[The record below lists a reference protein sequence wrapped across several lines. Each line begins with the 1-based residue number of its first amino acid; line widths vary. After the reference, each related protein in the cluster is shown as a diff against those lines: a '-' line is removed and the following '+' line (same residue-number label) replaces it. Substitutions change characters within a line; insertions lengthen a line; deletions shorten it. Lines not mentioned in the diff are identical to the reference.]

1 MENAL
6 EFGPRRRAL
15 ENQGTHAIAIHRA
28 GSINVF
34 VAEMPANRLDTA
46 AARRRQAML
55 KATRKPI
62 LAVLALAAL
71 ALVGCGTKE
80 RTANELRPP
89 LPIQLDASLMP
100 KKISLSPNQIG
111 GGPITLIV
119 SNLTGSDQRVT
130 FGANSPSGS
139 SDLRIDSQ
147 SATIAPNNTAT
158 MKADLTD
165 GTYSLSVEDDAIP
178 ASLLSVSGER
188 PSAQNDLMLP

>member
-1 MENAL
+1 
-6 EFGPRRRAL
+6 
-15 ENQGTHAIAIHRA
+15 
-28 GSINVF
+28 
-34 VAEMPANRLDTA
+34 
-46 AARRRQAML
+46 ML

-165 GTYSLSVEDDAIP
+165 GTYSLSGEDDAIP

>member
-1 MENAL
+1 
-6 EFGPRRRAL
+6 
-15 ENQGTHAIAIHRA
+15 
-28 GSINVF
+28 
-34 VAEMPANRLDTA
+34 
-46 AARRRQAML
+46 ML

-178 ASLLSVSGER
+178 ASLLSVSGQR

>member
-1 MENAL
+1 
-6 EFGPRRRAL
+6 
-15 ENQGTHAIAIHRA
+15 
-28 GSINVF
+28 
-34 VAEMPANRLDTA
+34 
-46 AARRRQAML
+46 ML

-130 FGANSPSGS
+130 FGTNSPSGS

>member
-1 MENAL
+1 
-6 EFGPRRRAL
+6 
-15 ENQGTHAIAIHRA
+15 
-28 GSINVF
+28 
-34 VAEMPANRLDTA
+34 
-46 AARRRQAML
+46 ML

>member
-1 MENAL
+1 
-6 EFGPRRRAL
+6 
-15 ENQGTHAIAIHRA
+15 
-28 GSINVF
+28 
-34 VAEMPANRLDTA
+34 
-46 AARRRQAML
+46 ML
-55 KATRKPI
+55 KATRKTR
-62 LAVLALAAL
+62 LALLPLVAL
-71 ALVGCGTKE
+71 AFAGCGTKE

-119 SNLTGSDQRVT
+119 SNLSGSDQRVT

-139 SDLRIDSQ
+139 ADLRIDSQ

-165 GTYSLSVEDDAIP
+165 GIYSLSVEDDAIP

>member
-1 MENAL
+1 
-6 EFGPRRRAL
+6 
-15 ENQGTHAIAIHRA
+15 
-28 GSINVF
+28 
-34 VAEMPANRLDTA
+34 
-46 AARRRQAML
+46 ML
-55 KATRKPI
+55 NATRKTI
-62 LAVLALAAL
+62 LALLPLAAIIL
-71 ALVGCGTKE
+71 AGCGSNE
-80 RTANELRPP
+80 RPANELRPP
-89 LPIQLDASLMP
+89 APIQLNASLMP
-100 KKISLSPNQIG
+100 KKISISPHQIG

-130 FGANSPSGS
+130 FGSNSPSGT

-147 SATIAPNNTAT
+147 SADIAPNNTAL

>member
-1 MENAL
+1 
-6 EFGPRRRAL
+6 
-15 ENQGTHAIAIHRA
+15 
-28 GSINVF
+28 
-34 VAEMPANRLDTA
+34 
-46 AARRRQAML
+46 ML

-89 LPIQLDASLMP
+89 RPNQLDASLMP
-100 KKISLSPNQIG
+100 KKISLSPYQIG

>member
-1 MENAL
+1 
-6 EFGPRRRAL
+6 
-15 ENQGTHAIAIHRA
+15 
-28 GSINVF
+28 
-34 VAEMPANRLDTA
+34 
-46 AARRRQAML
+46 ML

-71 ALVGCGTKE
+71 ALVVCGTKE

>member
-1 MENAL
+1 
-6 EFGPRRRAL
+6 
-15 ENQGTHAIAIHRA
+15 
-28 GSINVF
+28 
-34 VAEMPANRLDTA
+34 
-46 AARRRQAML
+46 ML
-55 KATRKPI
+55 NATRKTIFVLLPLAAMI
-62 LAVLALAAL
+62 LA
-71 ALVGCGTKE
+71 GCGSKE

-89 LPIQLDASLMP
+89 APIQLNASLMP
-100 KKISLSPNQIG
+100 KKISISPNQIG

-130 FGANSPSGS
+130 FGSNSPSGT

-147 SATIAPNNTAT
+147 SADIAPNNTAL
-158 MKADLTD
+158 MKANLTD

>member
-1 MENAL
+1 
-6 EFGPRRRAL
+6 
-15 ENQGTHAIAIHRA
+15 
-28 GSINVF
+28 
-34 VAEMPANRLDTA
+34 
-46 AARRRQAML
+46 ML

-119 SNLTGSDQRVT
+119 SNLTGSDLRVT

>member
-1 MENAL
+1 
-6 EFGPRRRAL
+6 
-15 ENQGTHAIAIHRA
+15 
-28 GSINVF
+28 
-34 VAEMPANRLDTA
+34 
-46 AARRRQAML
+46 ML

-158 MKADLTD
+158 MKNLIKFKFDWRHLN
-165 GTYSLSVEDDAIP
+165 LSALGP
-178 ASLLSVSGER
+178 MAK
-188 PSAQNDLMLP
+188 

>member
-1 MENAL
+1 
-6 EFGPRRRAL
+6 
-15 ENQGTHAIAIHRA
+15 
-28 GSINVF
+28 
-34 VAEMPANRLDTA
+34 
-46 AARRRQAML
+46 ML

-62 LAVLALAAL
+62 LAVLSLAAL